1 MSWICGAHW
10 DIGTSKRMKKI
21 PAPKDIPEEIRQP
34 LLEKRREKLYI
45 PVKSKLSAALAFS
58 FLWVLVSAYLAIPW
72 YRDLSA
78 HLYHP
83 LPEIIILSL
92 ALIPGW
98 AMSFLVF
105 SLILDRRPQ
114 YADLP
119 FDAPRV
125 TLLCAAYNEEETITD
140 TLESLWLQKYP
151 GHLRIVVIDDGSK
164 DKTAEKVREFIAQH
178 QSSDKS
184 FELIQHGKNQGKAA
198 ALRTGL
204 KIVDT
209 EYVVTIDADSYLF
222 EHAMENLIRNIVL
235 GPENTA
241 AIAGNVLVRNS
252 RKNLIT
258 KLQEWDY
265 FHGIAVIKRVQ
276 SLFQG
281 TLVAQ
286 GAFSVYR
293 TDAVREIGGWPPQI
307 GEDIV
312 LTWGLRNRGY
322 RIGYAEN
329 AFCFTKVPETYKQ
342 FFHQRKRWARG
353 LIEAFKSYPDSLTR
367 LKMSSPFIW
376 YNLFF
381 PLIDGAYLLFF
392 LPGVI
397 AAVFFHYYIIV
408 GMMTVLLLPL
418 AILANILFFGHQQ
431 KIFRA
436 YGLKVRR
443 NLLGLIVYLLTY
455 QAIMAP
461 ATMAGYLSE
470 MMNLTK
476 RWGTK

>member
-1 MSWICGAHW
+1 MK
-10 DIGTSKRMKKI
+10 TSESRVVREESQAFEETRSKKY
-21 PAPKDIPEEIRQP
+21 
-34 LLEKRREKLYI
+34 YI
-45 PVKSKLSAALAFS
+45 PVRAKFSFALAFS
-58 FLWVLVSAYLAIPW
+58 FIWVIVSAYIAIPW

-78 HLYHP
+78 HLFHP

-98 AMSFLVF
+98 AMSFMVF
-105 SLILDRRPQ
+105 SLILDRRPT

-119 FDAPRV
+119 FDAPEL
-125 TLLCAAYNEEETITD
+125 TILCAAYNEEDTITD
-140 TLESLWLQKYP
+140 TLTSVWLQEYP
-151 GHLRIVVIDDGSK
+151 AHVRVVVIDDGSK
-164 DKTAEKVREFIAQH
+164 DLTDERVSEFIAQH
-178 QSSDKS
+178 QSPDKT
-184 FELIQHGKNQGKAA
+184 FELLHHEKNQGKAA

-204 KIVDT
+204 ETVTT
-209 EYVVTIDADSYLF
+209 EFVVTIDADSYLSG
-222 EHAMENLIRNIVL
+222 HAVENLARNIVL

-241 AIAGNVLVRNS
+241 AVAGNVLVRNS
-252 RKNLIT
+252 RKNLLT
-258 KLQEWDY
+258 RLQEWDY

-293 TDAVREIGGWPPQI
+293 TDAVRQLGGWPPKI

-329 AFCFTKVPETYKQ
+329 AFCFTKVPETYRQ
-342 FFHQRKRWARG
+342 FFRQRRRWARG

-367 LKMSSPFIW
+367 WKMSSPFIW

-381 PLIDGAYLLFF
+381 PLVDGAYLVFF
-392 LPGVI
+392 LPGII
-397 AAVFFHYYIIV
+397 AAVFFQYYLIV

-418 AILANILFFGHQQ
+418 AIIANALFFWHQREIFIGH
-431 KIFRA
+431 
-436 YGLKVRR
+436 GLKVRR
-443 NLLGLIVYLLTY
+443 NMLGLVVYLLVY

-461 ATMAGYLSE
+461 ATVAGYLSE

>member
-1 MSWICGAHW
+1 MK
-10 DIGTSKRMKKI
+10 TSTERVVREDNQAIVVRKRK
-21 PAPKDIPEEIRQP
+21 
-34 LLEKRREKLYI
+34 KLYV
-45 PVKSKLSAALAFS
+45 PVKVKFFLALAFS
-58 FLWVLVSAYLAIPW
+58 FIWVAVSAYLAIPW
-72 YRDLSA
+72 YKDLSA
-78 HLYHP
+78 HLFHP
-83 LPEIIILSL
+83 LPEIIILGL

-98 AMSFLVF
+98 AMSFMVF
-105 SLILDRRPQ
+105 SLILDRRPK

-119 FDAPRV
+119 FEAPAL
-125 TLLCAAYNEEETITD
+125 TLLCAAYNEEKTITD
-140 TLESLWLQKYP
+140 TLTSVLLQKYP
-151 GHLRIVVIDDGSK
+151 AHLRVVVIDDGSK
-164 DKTAEKVREFIAQH
+164 DRTAEKVREFIAQH
-178 QSSDKS
+178 QGTDKA
-184 FELIQHGKNQGKAA
+184 FELIQHLKNQGKAA

-204 KIVDT
+204 KTVAT
-209 EYVVTIDADSYLF
+209 EYVITIDADSYLND
-222 EHAMENLIRNIVL
+222 HAVENLVRNIVL

-252 RKNLIT
+252 RENLIT

-276 SLFQG
+276 SLYQG

-293 TDAVREIGGWPPQI
+293 TDAVRQLGGWPPKI

-312 LTWGLRNRGY
+312 LTWGLRNHGY

-342 FFHQRKRWARG
+342 FFRQRKRWARG
-353 LIEAFKSYPDSLTR
+353 LIEAFKSYPSSLTR

-381 PLIDGAYLLFF
+381 PLVDGAYLVFF
-392 LPGVI
+392 LPGI
-397 AAVFFHYYIIV
+397 LAAVFFHYYLIV

-418 AILANILFFGHQQ
+418 AILANSLFFWHQSR
-431 KIFRA
+431 IFKA
-436 YGLKVRR
+436 NGLKVRR
-443 NLLGLIVYLLTY
+443 NLLGLIAYLLAY

-461 ATMAGYLSE
+461 ATMAGYMSE

>member
-1 MSWICGAHW
+1 MK
-10 DIGTSKRMKKI
+10 TSAAEVIR
-21 PAPKDIPEEIRQP
+21 EEVKQP
-34 LLEKRREKLYI
+34 FVEKRRRKRYI
-45 PVKSKLSAALAFS
+45 PVKAKFSMALVFS
-58 FLWVLVSAYLAIPW
+58 LLWVLVSAYLAVPW
-72 YRDLSA
+72 YEDLST
-78 HLYHP
+78 HLFHP

-98 AMSFLVF
+98 AMSFMVF

-119 FDAPRV
+119 FDAPGI
-125 TLLCAAYNEEETITD
+125 TLLCAAYNEEDTITD
-140 TLESLWLQKYP
+140 TLNSLWLQKYP
-151 GHLRIVVIDDGSK
+151 ARLRIVVIDDGSK
-164 DKTAEKVREFIAQH
+164 DRTAEKVREFIAQH
-178 QSSDKS
+178 QGSDKS
-184 FELIQHGKNQGKAA
+184 FELIQHENNQGKAA

-204 KIVDT
+204 KTVDT

-222 EHAMENLIRNIVL
+222 EHAVENLVRNIVL

-241 AIAGNVLVRNS
+241 AVAGNVLVRNS
-252 RKNLIT
+252 RENLIT

-293 TDAVREIGGWPPQI
+293 ADAVRELGGWPPKI

-329 AFCFTKVPETYKQ
+329 AFCFTRVPETYKQ
-342 FFHQRKRWARG
+342 FFRQRKRWARG
-353 LIEAFKSYPDSLTR
+353 LIEAFKSYPSSLTR

-381 PLIDGAYLLFF
+381 PLVDGAYLVFF
-392 LPGVI
+392 LPGII
-397 AAVFFHYYIIV
+397 AAVFFHYYLIV

-418 AILANILFFGHQQ
+418 AIFANILFFCYQSR
-431 KIFRA
+431 IFKTH
-436 YGLKVRR
+436 GLKVRR
-443 NLLGLIVYLLTY
+443 NLLGLVVYLLAY
-455 QAIMAP
+455 QAMMAP
-461 ATMAGYLSE
+461 ATVAGYLSE

>member
-1 MSWICGAHW
+1 MK
-10 DIGTSKRMKKI
+10 TSTERVARENNQAIVDRKRK
-21 PAPKDIPEEIRQP
+21 
-34 LLEKRREKLYI
+34 KLYV
-45 PVKSKLSAALAFS
+45 PVKVKFFLALSFS
-58 FLWVLVSAYLAIPW
+58 FLWVAVSAYLAIPW
-72 YRDLSA
+72 YKDLSE
-78 HLYHP
+78 HLFHP
-83 LPEIIILSL
+83 LPEIIILGL

-98 AMSFLVF
+98 AMSFMVF

-114 YADLP
+114 YANLP
-119 FDAPRV
+119 FEAPAL
-125 TLLCAAYNEEETITD
+125 TLLCAAYNEEKTITD
-140 TLESLWLQKYP
+140 TLTSVLLQKYP
-151 GHLRIVVIDDGSK
+151 AHLRVVVIDDGSR
-164 DKTAEKVREFIAQH
+164 DRTAEKVREFIAQH
-178 QSSDKS
+178 QGKEKT
-184 FELIQHGKNQGKAA
+184 FELIQHLKNQGKAA

-204 KIVDT
+204 KTVST
-209 EYVVTIDADSYLF
+209 KYVITIDADSYLND
-222 EHAMENLIRNIVL
+222 HAVENLVRNIVL
-235 GPENTA
+235 GPKNTA

-252 RKNLIT
+252 RENLIT

-276 SLFQG
+276 SLYQG

-286 GAFSVYR
+286 GAFSIYR
-293 TDAVREIGGWPPQI
+293 TDAVRRLGGWPPKI

-312 LTWGLRNRGY
+312 LTWGLRNHGY

-342 FFHQRKRWARG
+342 FFRQRKRWARG
-353 LIEAFKSYPDSLTR
+353 LIEAFKSYPSSLTL

-381 PLIDGAYLLFF
+381 PLVDGAYLVFF

-397 AAVFFHYYIIV
+397 AAVFFHYYLIV

-418 AILANILFFGHQQ
+418 AILANSLFFWHQSR
-431 KIFRA
+431 IFKDN
-436 YGLKVRR
+436 GLKVRR
-443 NLLGLIVYLLTY
+443 NLLGLIAYLLAY

-461 ATMAGYLSE
+461 ATMAGYMSE

>member
-1 MSWICGAHW
+1 MK
-10 DIGTSKRMKKI
+10 TSTERVV
-21 PAPKDIPEEIRQP
+21 
-34 LLEKRREKLYI
+34 REDNKAIVVRKKLYV
-45 PVKSKLSAALAFS
+45 PVKVKFFLALAFS
-58 FLWVLVSAYLAIPW
+58 FIWVAVSAYLAIPW
-72 YRDLSA
+72 YKDLSV
-78 HLYHP
+78 HLFRP
-83 LPEIIILSL
+83 FPEIIILGL

-98 AMSFLVF
+98 AMSFMVF
-105 SLILDRRPQ
+105 SLILDRRPK

-119 FDAPRV
+119 FEAPAL
-125 TLLCAAYNEEETITD
+125 TLLCAAYNEEKTITD
-140 TLESLWLQKYP
+140 TLTSVLLQKYP
-151 GHLRIVVIDDGSK
+151 AHLRVVVIDDGSK
-164 DKTAEKVREFIAQH
+164 DRTAEKVREFIAQH
-178 QSSDKS
+178 QGTDKS
-184 FELIQHGKNQGKAA
+184 FELIQHLKNQGKAA

-204 KIVDT
+204 KTVST
-209 EYVVTIDADSYLF
+209 KYVITIDADSYLND
-222 EHAMENLIRNIVL
+222 HAVENLVRNIVL

-252 RKNLIT
+252 RENLIT

-276 SLFQG
+276 SLYQG

-293 TDAVREIGGWPPQI
+293 TDTVRQLGGWPPQI

-312 LTWGLRNRGY
+312 LTWGLRNHGY

-342 FFHQRKRWARG
+342 FFRQRKRWARG
-353 LIEAFKSYPDSLTR
+353 LIEAFKSYPSSLTR
-367 LKMSSPFIW
+367 LKMCSPFIW

-381 PLIDGAYLLFF
+381 PLVDGAYLIFF
-392 LPGVI
+392 LPGI
-397 AAVFFHYYIIV
+397 LAAVFFHYYLIV

-418 AILANILFFGHQQ
+418 AILANSLFFWHQSR
-431 KIFRA
+431 IFKDN
-436 YGLKVRR
+436 GLKVRR
-443 NLLGLIVYLLTY
+443 NLLGLIAYLLAY

-461 ATMAGYLSE
+461 ATMAGYMSE

>member
-1 MSWICGAHW
+1 MK
-10 DIGTSKRMKKI
+10 TSTESVVRGESQALVEKKRK
-21 PAPKDIPEEIRQP
+21 
-34 LLEKRREKLYI
+34 KLYVQ
-45 PVKSKLSAALAFS
+45 VKVKFSLALALS
-58 FLWVLVSAYLAIPW
+58 FIWVVASAYLAIPW
-72 YRDLSA
+72 YEDLSTR
-78 HLYHP
+78 LFHP

-98 AMSFLVF
+98 AMSFMVF
-105 SLILDRRPQ
+105 SLILDRRPK

-119 FDAPRV
+119 FDAPGL

-140 TLESLWLQKYP
+140 TLNSVLFQKYP
-151 GHLRIVVIDDGSK
+151 AHLRIVVIDDGSK
-164 DKTAEKVREFIAQH
+164 DRTAEKVREFIAQH
-178 QSSDKS
+178 QSTDKT
-184 FELIQHGKNQGKAA
+184 FELIQHEKNQGKAA
-198 ALRTGL
+198 ALRSGL
-204 KIVDT
+204 KTVTT
-209 EYVVTIDADSYLF
+209 ELVVTIDADSYLF
-222 EHAMENLIRNIVL
+222 DRAIENLARNIVL

-252 RKNLIT
+252 RENLIT

-293 TDAVREIGGWPPQI
+293 THAVRQLGGWPPKI

-329 AFCFTKVPETYKQ
+329 AFCFTRVPETYKQ
-342 FFHQRKRWARG
+342 FFRQRKRWARG
-353 LIEAFKSYPDSLTR
+353 LIEAFKSYPSSLTR

-381 PLIDGAYLLFF
+381 PLVDGAYLVFF
-392 LPGVI
+392 LPGII
-397 AAVFFHYYIIV
+397 AAVFFHYYLIV

-418 AILANILFFGHQQ
+418 AIFANILFFCYQSR
-431 KIFRA
+431 IFKTH
-436 YGLKVRR
+436 GLKVRR
-443 NLLGLIVYLLTY
+443 NLLGLVVYLLAY
-455 QAIMAP
+455 QAMMAP
-461 ATMAGYLSE
+461 ATVAGYLSE

>member
-1 MSWICGAHW
+1 MK
-10 DIGTSKRMKKI
+10 TSTERVARENNQAIVDRKRK
-21 PAPKDIPEEIRQP
+21 
-34 LLEKRREKLYI
+34 KLYV
-45 PVKSKLSAALAFS
+45 PVKVKFFLALSFS
-58 FLWVLVSAYLAIPW
+58 FLWVAVSAYLAIPW
-72 YRDLSA
+72 YKDLSE
-78 HLYHP
+78 HLFHP
-83 LPEIIILSL
+83 LPEIIILGL

-98 AMSFLVF
+98 AMSFMVF

-114 YADLP
+114 YANLP
-119 FDAPRV
+119 FEAPAL
-125 TLLCAAYNEEETITD
+125 TLLCAAYNEEKTITD
-140 TLESLWLQKYP
+140 TLTSVLLQKYP
-151 GHLRIVVIDDGSK
+151 AHLRVVVIDDGSR
-164 DKTAEKVREFIAQH
+164 DRTAEKVREFIAQH
-178 QSSDKS
+178 QGKEKT
-184 FELIQHGKNQGKAA
+184 FELIQHLKNQGKAA

-204 KIVDT
+204 KTVTT
-209 EYVVTIDADSYLF
+209 EYVITIDADSYLND
-222 EHAMENLIRNIVL
+222 HAVENLVRNIVL
-235 GPENTA
+235 GPKNTA

-252 RKNLIT
+252 RENLIT

-276 SLFQG
+276 SLYQG

-286 GAFSVYR
+286 GAFSIYR
-293 TDAVREIGGWPPQI
+293 TDAVRRLGGWPPKI

-312 LTWGLRNRGY
+312 LTWGLRNHGY

-342 FFHQRKRWARG
+342 FFRQRKRWARG
-353 LIEAFKSYPDSLTR
+353 LIEAFKSYPSSLTL

-381 PLIDGAYLLFF
+381 PLVDGAYLVFF

-397 AAVFFHYYIIV
+397 AAVFFHYYLIV

-418 AILANILFFGHQQ
+418 AILANSLFFWHQSR
-431 KIFRA
+431 IFKA
-436 YGLKVRR
+436 NGLKVRR
-443 NLLGLIVYLLTY
+443 NLLGLIVYLFAY

-461 ATMAGYLSE
+461 ATMAGYMSE

>member
-1 MSWICGAHW
+1 MK
-10 DIGTSKRMKKI
+10 TSTERVVREDNQAIVVRKRK
-21 PAPKDIPEEIRQP
+21 
-34 LLEKRREKLYI
+34 KLYV
-45 PVKSKLSAALAFS
+45 PVKVKFFLALSFS
-58 FLWVLVSAYLAIPW
+58 FLWVAVSAYLAIPW
-72 YRDLSA
+72 YKDLSE
-78 HLYHP
+78 HLFHP
-83 LPEIIILSL
+83 LPEIIILGL

-98 AMSFLVF
+98 AMSFMVF

-114 YADLP
+114 YANLP
-119 FDAPRV
+119 FEAPAL
-125 TLLCAAYNEEETITD
+125 TLLCAAYNEEKTITD
-140 TLESLWLQKYP
+140 TLTSVLLQKYP
-151 GHLRIVVIDDGSK
+151 AHLRVVVIDDGSR
-164 DKTAEKVREFIAQH
+164 DRTAEKVREFIAQH
-178 QSSDKS
+178 QGKEKT
-184 FELIQHGKNQGKAA
+184 FELIQHLKNQGKAA

-204 KIVDT
+204 KTVTT
-209 EYVVTIDADSYLF
+209 EYVITIDADSYLND
-222 EHAMENLIRNIVL
+222 HAVENLVRNIVL
-235 GPENTA
+235 GPKNTA

-252 RKNLIT
+252 RENLIT

-276 SLFQG
+276 SLYQG

-286 GAFSVYR
+286 GAFSIYR
-293 TDAVREIGGWPPQI
+293 TDAVRRLGGWPPKI

-312 LTWGLRNRGY
+312 LTWGLRNHGY

-342 FFHQRKRWARG
+342 FFRQRKRWARG
-353 LIEAFKSYPDSLTR
+353 LIEAFKSYPSSLTL

-381 PLIDGAYLLFF
+381 PLVDGAYLVFF

-397 AAVFFHYYIIV
+397 AAVFFHYYLIV

-418 AILANILFFGHQQ
+418 AILANSLFFWHQSR
-431 KIFRA
+431 IFKA
-436 YGLKVRR
+436 NGLKVRR
-443 NLLGLIVYLLTY
+443 NLLGLIVYLFAY

-461 ATMAGYLSE
+461 ATMAGYMSE